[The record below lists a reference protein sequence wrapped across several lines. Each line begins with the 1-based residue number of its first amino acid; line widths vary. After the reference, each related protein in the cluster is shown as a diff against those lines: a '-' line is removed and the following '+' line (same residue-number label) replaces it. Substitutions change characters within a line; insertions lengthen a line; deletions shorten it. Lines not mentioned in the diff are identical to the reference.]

1 MEGKKEVDYKS
12 PDHLNAFLRQI
23 NAEIGAIIAEGAE
36 EIEEIYGTPN
46 PTVEL
51 ILEKLYGES
60 PGPIEKAFAIK
71 LLLVDV
77 YHWHI
82 LSLPLL
88 TYNIGVLR
96 ASLSDPTDVKDIPL
110 ELGTFTTNVK
120 SLSDENKYLLRKEL
134 GKEAVT
140 RKRWD
145 PVRAVITQKALP
157 EARRRWLEW
166 KQKGGR
172 KIHHNKMRNI
182 LFDEIPE
189 LKEAKVPQKTLLD
202 ELRSLAREIDPTLV
216 FGDRIKKQKNLV
228 PK

>member
-1 MEGKKEVDYKS
+1 MKGKKDVDYKS
-12 PDHLNAFLRQI
+12 PEYVNNLLRQI

-36 EIEEIYGTPN
+36 KIKEIYGTVN

-71 LLLVDV
+71 LLLLDV
-77 YHWHI
+77 YRWHI

-110 ELGTFTTNVK
+110 ELGTFTTDVK
-120 SLSDENKYLLRKEL
+120 SLSDEKKYLLRKEL

-140 RKRWD
+140 TKRWG
-145 PVRAVITQKALP
+145 PIK
-157 EARRRWLEW
+157 EAIQEAKLEAEKRWLEW
-166 KQKGGR
+166 KREGGK
-172 KIHHNKMRNI
+172 KIHHNKMARI
-182 LFDEIPE
+182 LLAEMPQLE
-189 LKEAKVPQKTLLD
+189 EAKVSRRMMID
-202 ELRSLAREIDPTLV
+202 ALRPVAREIDSSLV
-216 FGDRIKKQKNLV
+216 FGDRIKK
-228 PK
+228 

>member
-1 MEGKKEVDYKS
+1 MKGKKDVDYKS
-12 PDHLNAFLRQI
+12 PEYVNNLLRQI
-23 NAEIGAIIAEGAE
+23 NAEIGAIIAEGAGK
-36 EIEEIYGTPN
+36 IKEIYGTVN

-71 LLLVDV
+71 LLLLDV
-77 YHWHI
+77 YRWHI

-110 ELGTFTTNVK
+110 ELGTFPTNVK
-120 SLSDENKYLLRKEL
+120 SLSDEKKYLLRKEL

-145 PVRAVITQKALP
+145 PIKEVVE
-157 EARRRWLEW
+157 EAKLEAQERWLEW
-166 KQKGGR
+166 KQKGGK
-172 KIHHNKMRNI
+172 KIHHNKMARI
-182 LFDEIPE
+182 LLAEMPQLE
-189 LKEAKVPQKTLLD
+189 EAKVSRRMMID
-202 ELRSLAREIDPTLV
+202 ALRPVAREIDSSLV
-216 FGDRIKKQKNLV
+216 FGDRIKK
-228 PK
+228 

>member
-1 MEGKKEVDYKS
+1 MKGKKDVDYKS
-12 PDHLNAFLRQI
+12 PEYVNNLLRQI

-36 EIEEIYGTPN
+36 KIKEIYGTVN

-71 LLLVDV
+71 LLLLDV

-96 ASLSDPTDVKDIPL
+96 ASLSDPTDVKDTPL
-110 ELGTFTTNVK
+110 ELGTFTTDVK
-120 SLSDENKYLLRKEL
+120 SLSDEKKYLLRKEL

-145 PVRAVITQKALP
+145 PIKEVVE
-157 EARRRWLEW
+157 EAKLEAQERWLEW
-166 KQKGGR
+166 KQKGGK
-172 KIHHNKMRNI
+172 KIHHNKMARI
-182 LFDEIPE
+182 LLAEMPQLE
-189 LKEAKVPQKTLLD
+189 EAKVSRRMMID
-202 ELRSLAREIDPTLV
+202 ALRPVAREIDPSLV
-216 FGDRIKKQKNLV
+216 FGDRIKK
-228 PK
+228 

>member
-1 MEGKKEVDYKS
+1 MKGKKDVDYKS
-12 PDHLNAFLRQI
+12 PEYVNNLLRQI

-36 EIEEIYGTPN
+36 KIKEIYGTVN

-71 LLLVDV
+71 LLLLDV

-96 ASLSDPTDVKDIPL
+96 ASLSDPTDVKDTPL
-110 ELGTFTTNVK
+110 ELGTFPTNVK
-120 SLSDENKYLLRKEL
+120 SLSDEKKYLLRKEL

-145 PVRAVITQKALP
+145 PIKEVVE
-157 EARRRWLEW
+157 EAKLEAQERWLEW
-166 KQKGGR
+166 KQKGGK
-172 KIHHNKMRNI
+172 KIHHNKMARI
-182 LFDEIPE
+182 LLAEMPQLE
-189 LKEAKVPQKTLLD
+189 EAKVSRRMMID
-202 ELRSLAREIDPTLV
+202 ALRPVAREIDSSLV
-216 FGDRIKKQKNLV
+216 FGDRIKK
-228 PK
+228 